1 MSANPIQKK
10 VRNSFLLGM
19 LIAIIIVA
27 IIGTLVFF
35 LVIKPGIEKEKQE
48 EAVDAYVYKLKAG
61 ISVVSGE
68 EITSSMVESVKITTN
83 SKIIDYIPAKR
94 QNSNKELVASA
105 FPGGK
110 AKIDL
115 MPGTILTNSML
126 YEEEITDSLRYV
138 EYNMITMPTT
148 LEVGSYVDIRLRL
161 ANAQDLI
168 VLSQKEVIN
177 IFGQTIGFN
186 LTEEEILIL
195 NSAIVESYIITSSE
209 LYLATYIE
217 PGLQQV
223 SQYTY
228 SPTAEVV
235 ELIKA
240 NPNIVAEVRDDI
252 ANRYNNSG
260 AVRNPINNQLIQ
272 YLGEADYNVEAGIQ
286 QQIQE
291 ARQARESYLSGL
303 EGY

>member
-19 LIAIIIVA
+19 LIAIVVVA
-27 IIGTLVFF
+27 IIGVLVFL
-35 LVIKPGIEKEKQE
+35 LVIKPGIEKQE
-48 EAVDAYVYKLKAG
+48 ETVDAYVYKLKAG
-61 ISVVSGE
+61 VNVEAGK

-83 SKIIDYIPAKR
+83 SKTIDYIPAKK
-94 QNSNKELVASA
+94 QNSDKELVSAA

-126 YEEEITDSLRYV
+126 YEEEIADTLRYV

-148 LEVGSYVDIRLRL
+148 LDVGSYVDIRLRL

-209 LYLATYIE
+209 IYLATYIE

-240 NPNIVAEVRDDI
+240 NPNIVAEVRADI

-260 AVRNPINNQLIQ
+260 AVRNPINNQLSQ
-272 YLGEADYNVEAGIQ
+272 YLGEADYNIEAGIQ
-286 QQIQE
+286 EQIQE
-291 ARQARESYLSGL
+291 AREARESYLSGL